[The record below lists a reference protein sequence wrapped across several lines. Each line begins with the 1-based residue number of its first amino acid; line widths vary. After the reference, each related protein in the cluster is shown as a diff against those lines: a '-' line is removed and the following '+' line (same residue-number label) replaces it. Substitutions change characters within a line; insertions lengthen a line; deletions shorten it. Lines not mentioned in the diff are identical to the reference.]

1 MKRKCVQRSRVDRN
15 DGVPS
20 DLARLRNQIQACGCQ
35 RRYMQRLANVANSFG
50 TAGVLVDK
58 GPAGSEI
65 QKRDEAKYG

>member
-1 MKRKCVQRSRVDRN
+1 
-15 DGVPS
+15 
-20 DLARLRNQIQACGCQ
+20 
-35 RRYMQRLANVANSFG
+35 MQRLANVANSFG